1 MVNATNQAIDSI
13 LASDRTFVVIDSI
26 SRAVSGSL
34 VEDKTA
40 IDIINR
46 LNSLGISWLGL
57 AHTPRNDDS
66 HVYGSIHFEAGADL
80 VVKLNSQK
88 KENLLGVTFETVK
101 ENDIGKN
108 TIQLIACEFEEEG
121 LYGIGHAKNGELPGI
136 ENGGLSLLDR
146 LVDHI
151 RANGS
156 STAVEVSRNLQ
167 ANRSSVSKLFNDQS
181 RFINLGRSGKRGVL
195 DGLNTS

>member
-1 MVNATNQAIDSI
+1 MGNATEQAFDSI
-13 LASDRTFVVIDSI
+13 LSSDRTFVVIDSI
-26 SRAVSGSL
+26 SRAASGSL

-66 HVYGSIHFEAGADL
+66 HVYGSIHFEAEADV

-88 KENLLGVTFETVK
+88 KENLLDVTLETVK

-108 TIQLIACEFEEEG
+108 TIQLIAYEFEEEG
-121 LYGIGHAKNGELPGI
+121 LYRIRHAKNGEFPGI

-156 STAVEVSRNLQ
+156 STAVEVSKNLQ
-167 ANRSSVSKLFNDQS
+167 ANRSSVSTLFNDQS
-181 RFINLGRSGKRGVL
+181 RFINLGRSRTRGVL
-195 DGLNTS
+195 YGLNPS